1 MNLNALKPES
11 SNVLGEL
18 YRAAVPLNA
27 RTLIDTAVRGKTSD
41 ITENDLSVSELNAL
55 RDVYETTA
63 ASNATNRQTLANKL
77 SVSPKDYEKAPEVKS
92 EFVPVPN
99 SSTGYTVERRPLSYD
114 EYITKTTAAL
124 DTYDRTKNKTSVRY
138 NDYPDKLAAPT
149 FDSWLNTVW
158 KSYTDPAYRLK
169 TTLGSFNV
177 QETPT
182 GLVATDKY
190 DFDAADFY
198 ARKGKPPAE
207 MSTAEM
213 WKRSNGPV
221 DFLDMLMIK
230 RGAPSRNVNIKLP
243 PK

>member
-1 MNLNALKPES
+1 MADNALAPQS
-11 SNVLGEL
+11 TNILGDL

-27 RTLIDTAVRGKTSD
+27 RTLIDTAVRGRTSD
-41 ITENDLSVSELNAL
+41 ITEADLSPAELSAL
-55 RDVYETTA
+55 RQVYETTA
-63 ASNATNRQTLANKL
+63 TKNVVDRQALANKL
-77 SVSPKDYEKAPEVKS
+77 SVSAKDYEKAPETTA
-92 EFVPVPN
+92 EQIP
-99 SSTGYTVERRPLSYD
+99 TAQGGYAIKYRPLSYD
-114 EYITKTTAAL
+114 EYINKATTEL
-124 DTYDRTKNKTSVRY
+124 NTYDKTKNKTSISY

-149 FDSWLNTVW
+149 FDSWLSSIW

-182 GLVATDKY
+182 GPVATDKY
-190 DFDAADFY
+190 NFDAADFY
-198 ARKGKPPAE
+198 AMKGKPPAE

-213 WKRSNGPV
+213 WKRANGPV

-230 RGAPSRNVNIKLP
+230 RGGPSRNVNIKLP

>member
-1 MNLNALKPES
+1 M
-11 SNVLGEL
+11 
-18 YRAAVPLNA
+18 
-27 RTLIDTAVRGKTSD
+27 
-41 ITENDLSVSELNAL
+41 
-55 RDVYETTA
+55 
-63 ASNATNRQTLANKL
+63 
-77 SVSPKDYEKAPEVKS
+77 
-92 EFVPVPN
+92 
-99 SSTGYTVERRPLSYD
+99 SYD
-114 EYITKTTAAL
+114 EYINKATTEL
-124 DTYDRTKNKTSVRY
+124 NTYDKTKNKTSVSY
-138 NDYPDKLAAPT
+138 YDYPDKKAAPT
-149 FDSWLNTVW
+149 FDSWLSSIW

-182 GLVATDKY
+182 GPVATDKY

-198 ARKGKPPAE
+198 ALKGKPPAE

-213 WKRSNGPV
+213 WKRANGPV

>member
-1 MNLNALKPES
+1 MADNALAPKS
-11 SNVLGEL
+11 TNFLGDL

-27 RTLIDTAVRGKTSD
+27 RTLIDTAVRGNTND
-41 ITENDLSVSELNAL
+41 ITEADLSPAELSAL
-55 RDVYETTA
+55 RQVYETTA
-63 ASNATNRQTLANKL
+63 ARNVTNRQTLANKL
-77 SVSPKDYEKAPEVKS
+77 SVSAKDYEKAPEVKS

-99 SSTGYTVERRPLSYD
+99 SSTKYTVERRPLSYD
-114 EYITKTTAAL
+114 EYITKTAAAL
-124 DTYDRTKNKTSVRY
+124 DTYDKTKNKTSISY
-138 NDYPDKLAAPT
+138 YDYPDKMAAPT
-149 FDSWLNTVW
+149 FDSWLSSIW

-182 GLVATDKY
+182 GPVATDKY

-198 ARKGKPPAE
+198 AMKGKRPSE
-207 MSTAEM
+207 MSTSEM
-213 WKRSNGPV
+213 WKRANGPV